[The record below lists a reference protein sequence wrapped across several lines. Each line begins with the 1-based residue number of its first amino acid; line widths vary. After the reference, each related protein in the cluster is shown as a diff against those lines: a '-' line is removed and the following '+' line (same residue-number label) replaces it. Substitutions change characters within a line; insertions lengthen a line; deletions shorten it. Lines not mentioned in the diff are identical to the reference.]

1 MSTSPARMATAV
13 PSPPGLTALPPLAV
27 LGALPALLLLLC
39 LSAAAWPVRS
49 AHAAQPTQ
57 PDQPGQPAQTDQSV
71 PQRPQNQPQPP
82 VRLPTCPDR
91 PNCVITQ
98 AEGALRDGQYIEP
111 LPFTGEAAPAMR
123 RLAVALAA
131 LPGCTVVE
139 KDGLTLRAECRSKVF
154 GFIDDVVCVADPDA
168 SVVHLRSAAR
178 SGWWD
183 FGVNRDRAE
192 LLRRRFL
199 GLPR

>member
-1 MSTSPARMATAV
+1 MSASILHNPA
-13 PSPPGLTALPPLAV
+13 
-27 LGALPALLLLLC
+27 ALLLLL
-39 LSAAAWPVRS
+39 LLAAGAWPAWPTWPAWLVRS
-49 AHAAQPTQ
+49 AHAAQPDRHVQ
-57 PDQPGQPAQTDQSV
+57 
-71 PQRPQNQPQPP
+71 P
-82 VRLPTCPDR
+82 VRLPACPDR
-91 PNCVITQ
+91 PNCAITQ
-98 AEGALRDGQYIEP
+98 AEGAVRDGQYIEP

-123 RLAVALAA
+123 RLAVALSA

-139 KDGLTLRAECRSKVF
+139 MGGLTVRAQCRGKVF
-154 GFIDDVVCVADPDA
+154 GFIDDVVCVADPAA

-192 LLRRRFL
+192 QLRRRFL

>member
-1 MSTSPARMATAV
+1 MSAISTMSAMFAMFASILHHPA
-13 PSPPGLTALPPLAV
+13 
-27 LGALPALLLLLC
+27 ALLLLL
-39 LSAAAWPVRS
+39 LLAAGAWPAWPLWPARP
-49 AHAAQPTQ
+49 AHAAQP
-57 PDQPGQPAQTDQSV
+57 D
-71 PQRPQNQPQPP
+71 RPVQP
-82 VRLPTCPDR
+82 VRLPACPDR

-98 AEGALRDGQYIEP
+98 AEGAVRDGQYIEP

-123 RLAVALAA
+123 RLAVALSA

-139 KDGLTLRAECRSKVF
+139 MDGLTVRAQCRGKVF
-154 GFIDDVVCVADPDA
+154 GFIDDVVCVADPEA

-192 LLRRRFL
+192 QLRRRFL

>member
-1 MSTSPARMATAV
+1 MPAFFLRQK
-13 PSPPGLTALPPLAV
+13 AL
-27 LGALPALLLLLC
+27 ALPAMLVLLC
-39 LSAAAWPVRS
+39 LAAAWPMRPARQ
-49 AHAAQPTQ
+49 AHAAQPGQ
-57 PDQPGQPAQTDQSV
+57 PDLPGQSDKADRADLAD
-71 PQRPQNQPQPP
+71 RPDKA
-82 VRLPTCPDR
+82 VRLPACPDR

-98 AEGALRDGQYIEP
+98 AEGAVRDGQYIEP
-111 LPFTGEAAPAMR
+111 LPFTGEASHAMR

-139 KDGLTLRAECRSKVF
+139 MDGLTLRAECRSKVF
-154 GFIDDVVCVADPDA
+154 GFVDDVLCTADPEA

-192 LLRRRFL
+192 QLRRRFL

>member
-1 MSTSPARMATAV
+1 MSASLLPSVAV
-13 PSPPGLTALPPLAV
+13 V
-27 LGALPALLLLLC
+27 PALLLLAFL
-39 LSAAAWPVRS
+39 AACACPVRP
-49 AHAAQPTQ
+49 AHGAQQ
-57 PDQPGQPAQTDQSV
+57 ELPDQPVRADQPAK
-71 PQRPQNQPQPP
+71 P
-82 VRLPTCPDR
+82 VRLPACPDR

-154 GFIDDVVCVADPDA
+154 GFIDDMLCVADPDA

-192 LLRRRFL
+192 QLRRRFL

>member
-1 MSTSPARMATAV
+1 MPAFFPRRK
-13 PSPPGLTALPPLAV
+13 AL
-27 LGALPALLLLLC
+27 ALPAMLVLLC
-39 LSAAAWPVRS
+39 LAAAPWPMRPARQ
-49 AHAAQPTQ
+49 AHAAQP
-57 PDQPGQPAQTDQSV
+57 GQPAPAGQPD
-71 PQRPQNQPQPP
+71 RPYRPSLADRPDIADRP
-82 VRLPTCPDR
+82 DRAARLTACPDR

-98 AEGALRDGQYIEP
+98 AEGAVRDGQYIEP
-111 LPFTGEAAPAMR
+111 LPFTGEASHAMR

-131 LPGCTVVE
+131 QPGCTVVE

-154 GFIDDVVCVADPDA
+154 GFIDDVVCTVDPEA

-178 SGWWD
+178 TGWWD

-192 LLRRRFL
+192 QLRRKFL

>member
-1 MSTSPARMATAV
+1 MSPMSAQSTMSAPILHNPA
-13 PSPPGLTALPPLAV
+13 
-27 LGALPALLLLLC
+27 ALLLLL
-39 LSAAAWPVRS
+39 LLAAGAWSAWPLWSARP
-49 AHAAQPTQ
+49 AHAAQPDR
-57 PDQPGQPAQTDQSV
+57 PD
-71 PQRPQNQPQPP
+71 RPVQP
-82 VRLPTCPDR
+82 VRLPACPNR

-98 AEGALRDGQYIEP
+98 AEGAVRDGQYIEP

-123 RLAVALAA
+123 RLAVALSA

-139 KDGLTLRAECRSKVF
+139 MDGLTVRAQCRGKVF
-154 GFIDDVVCVADPDA
+154 GFIDDVVCAADPAA

-192 LLRRRFL
+192 QLRRRFL